1 MRTPARVAG
10 HPIHPMLVAF
20 PIGLWV
26 FSFVCDLIF
35 LAARTPAWNTAA
47 YFALCGGIV
56 GAVSAA
62 VPGLVDGL
70 FLRKSPIF
78 RTVLTHMALNLL
90 ALMMFVMS
98 FLSRSIEAPFSWSL
112 TLSAIGLVSL
122 AIGGWFGGELVFVHG
137 LGVEPPAEHR
147 HPVQAQSEPPPRSLR
162 RTS

>member
-35 LAARTPAWNTAA
+35 LAARALAWNTTA
-47 YFALCGGIV
+47 YFALFGGIV

-90 ALMMFVMS
+90 ALMMFVLS

-147 HPVQAQSEPPPRSLR
+147 YPIQAQSEPPPRSLR
-162 RTS
+162 RSS

>member
-35 LAARTPAWNTAA
+35 LAARAPAWKAAA
-47 YFALCGGIV
+47 YFALGGGIV

-78 RTVLTHMALNLL
+78 RTVLTHMVVNLL
-90 ALMMFVMS
+90 ALMMFVVS
-98 FLSRSIEAPFSWSL
+98 LLSRSIEAPFSWSL
-112 TLSAIGLVSL
+112 TLSAIGLVAL

-147 HPVQAQSEPPPRSLR
+147 HPI
-162 RTS
+162 